1 MSEVSEELRET
12 AVYNTIL
19 TGLAEGRNTLQELS
33 FAYRIF
39 QSENQCVLKESD
51 GAGISGKGIF
61 F

>member
-1 MSEVSEELRET
+1 MFKTGDIIDGRYEIKEQIGAGGGGT
-12 AVYNTIL
+12 VYKAGAL
-19 TGLAEGRNTLQELS
+19 

-51 GAGISGKGIF
+51 GTGISGKGVF